1 MKKNLIKTL
10 CATAALSFALAAS
23 TGALAATTIGQSA
36 ARTAALEYSG
46 FRSEEVDFFR
56 TKLDREDGRQIYE
69 VSLTTDTAEY
79 EYDIDAQTGDVLQY
93 EMELFYSQRGSS
105 TGTAIGLTKAKSLA
119 LADAGFKSEDVTFLK
134 ERLTRDDG
142 LRIYDIE
149 FYADGA
155 KYEYELNAASGK
167 IVQQSIDY
175 FLPASSGSGSQVS
188 PGGNSD
194 CIGVSKAKSIAVKD
208 AGTTT
213 AKAEFI
219 KAKFD
224 YDDGRATYDVEFYAD
239 NVKYEYDIDAKTGEI
254 IGYDAE
260 DYGHS
265 AGTGSSVTLSE
276 AKAIALDHAGVSAS
290 KAEFYKSGRDYD
302 DGRIRYEFEFI
313 AGNVKYEY
321 EIDAST
327 GRVVTYEKETIRQTS
342 GSAGG
347 SVSADKAEE
356 IALDHAGLSAGSVWG
371 LRTKYERDDGIMV
384 YEVEFRSGRYE
395 YEYTISASTGRILEW
410 DKDYDD

>member
-46 FRSEEVDFFR
+46 FRSEDVDFFR

-79 EYDIDAQTGDVLQY
+79 EYGIDAQTGDVLQY

-119 LADAGFKSEDVTFLK
+119 LADAGFKTEDVTFLK
-134 ERLTRDDG
+134 ERLTSDD
-142 LRIYDIE
+142 
-149 FYADGA
+149 
-155 KYEYELNAASGK
+155 EYELNAASGK

-194 CIGVSKAKSIAVKD
+194 YIGVSKAKSIAVKD

-239 NVKYEYDIDAKTGEI
+239 IVKYEYDIEAKTGEI

-290 KAEFYKSGRDYD
+290 EAEFYKSGRDYD

-327 GRVVTYEKETIRQTS
+327 GRVVTCEKETIRQTS